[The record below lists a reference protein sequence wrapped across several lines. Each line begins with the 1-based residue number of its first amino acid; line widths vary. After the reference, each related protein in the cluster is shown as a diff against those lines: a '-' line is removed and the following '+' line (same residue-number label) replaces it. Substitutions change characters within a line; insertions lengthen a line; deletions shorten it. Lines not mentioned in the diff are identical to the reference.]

1 MDEREKESQVEERSE
16 VTTEEGTERREE
28 EEIQEGPAIGEAV
41 AEEEER
47 CEEDPEG
54 HSSAKRAR
62 VCATFTDSQEVSIVE
77 FVKLHPELY
86 DKEHSRFH
94 NRTRREALWAE
105 ISAELNLQPFDVRR
119 WFESQRTRY
128 GKLSK
133 LQSGQA
139 PREMTKRQSW
149 VYQQMGFLKT
159 HIRRK
164 GANRSS
170 GFEASPNT
178 SRQDESRGSTNDT
191 EHLESSVLRER
202 SQSIITSTPV
212 STTDSKILEHFEQ
225 MRTLI
230 SGFLHQK
237 SDRQPFFDYVASEA
251 EKMTQEKFEELKGKI
266 FRDIETI
273 KSNRRRQPL
282 PRRSATVTT
291 ESQRVGLLPT
301 TTPQAS
307 SSTQAAA
314 SSSFVYYTPSPIG
327 FICPYCTGRREQ
339 TQSEWNLKPAT
350 RSDINTDHRAASAAA
365 ATAAAVLYYHHFST
379 ASTAAAAS
387 SVAIQSG
394 RVFGLPGPFQGHQI
408 FQKQLFS
415 YMLFQFPS
423 QNKKVQYK
431 YLSQEKKFKS
441 NTYTTPNMKQIT
453 HGTTHN
459 KKGHIKKL
467 KIILNMAINQII
479 FRLKSMG

>member
-1 MDEREKESQVEERSE
+1 MRKEKGGKRGRKKMDDREKKSQAEERVE
-16 VTTEEGTERREE
+16 VTEELIERREE
-28 EEIQEGPAIGEAV
+28 EEIEECRAIEEV
-41 AEEEER
+41 VEQEEER
-47 CEEDPEG
+47 CEEDIEC

-62 VCATFTDSQEVSIVE
+62 VCATFTDSQQISIVE

-86 DKEHSRFH
+86 DKEHPHFH
-94 NRTRREALWAE
+94 DRNRREAVWAE
-105 ISAELNLQPFDVRR
+105 ISAELKLQPFDVRR
-119 WFESQRTRY
+119 WFESQRTHY

-159 HIRRK
+159 HTRRK

-178 SRQDESRGSTNDT
+178 SRQDESCGSTTDT
-191 EHLESSVLRER
+191 EHLESIVLRER

-251 EKMTQEKFEELKGKI
+251 KKMTQEEFEELKGKI
-266 FRDIETI
+266 FRDIKTI
-273 KSNRRRQPL
+273 KSNCRRQPL

-307 SSTQAAA
+307 SSTQAAT

-327 FICPYCTGRREQ
+327 FSNPTSVLTVQDEGSRHNLSGIISQLPDLTSTQIVEQ
-339 TQSEWNLKPAT
+339 PQQQQQPE
-350 RSDINTDHRAASAAA
+350 
-365 ATAAAVLYYHHFST
+365 
-379 ASTAAAAS
+379 
-387 SVAIQSG
+387 Q
-394 RVFGLPGPFQGHQI
+394 
-408 FQKQLFS
+408 QLF
-415 YMLFQFPS
+415 
-423 QNKKVQYK
+423 
-431 YLSQEKKFKS
+431 
-441 NTYTTPNMKQIT
+441 TITTSAPPQ
-453 HGTTHN
+453 
-459 KKGHIKKL
+459 
-467 KIILNMAINQII
+467 QQQQPPQ
-479 FRLKSMG
+479 

>member
-16 VTTEEGTERREE
+16 VIIEEGTERREE
-28 EEIQEGPAIGEAV
+28 EIEEGPAIGEAV

-47 CEEDPEG
+47 CEEDPQC

-62 VCATFTDSQEVSIVE
+62 VCATFTDSEEVSIVE

-94 NRTRREALWAE
+94 DRNRREALWAE
-105 ISAELNLQPFDVRR
+105 ISAELKLQQFDVRR

-139 PREMTKRQSW
+139 LREMTKRQSW

-164 GANRSS
+164 GGKRSS

-178 SRQDESRGSTNDT
+178 SRQDKSRGSTTDT

-230 SGFLHQK
+230 SGFIRSQTGSPSLTMWHQRPK
-237 SDRQPFFDYVASEA
+237 R
-251 EKMTQEKFEELKGKI
+251 
-266 FRDIETI
+266 
-273 KSNRRRQPL
+273 
-282 PRRSATVTT
+282 
-291 ESQRVGLLPT
+291 
-301 TTPQAS
+301 
-307 SSTQAAA
+307 
-314 SSSFVYYTPSPIG
+314 
-327 FICPYCTGRREQ
+327 
-339 TQSEWNLKPAT
+339 
-350 RSDINTDHRAASAAA
+350 
-365 ATAAAVLYYHHFST
+365 
-379 ASTAAAAS
+379 
-387 SVAIQSG
+387 
-394 RVFGLPGPFQGHQI
+394 
-408 FQKQLFS
+408 
-415 YMLFQFPS
+415 
-423 QNKKVQYK
+423 
-431 YLSQEKKFKS
+431 
-441 NTYTTPNMKQIT
+441 
-453 HGTTHN
+453 
-459 KKGHIKKL
+459 
-467 KIILNMAINQII
+467 
-479 FRLKSMG
+479 